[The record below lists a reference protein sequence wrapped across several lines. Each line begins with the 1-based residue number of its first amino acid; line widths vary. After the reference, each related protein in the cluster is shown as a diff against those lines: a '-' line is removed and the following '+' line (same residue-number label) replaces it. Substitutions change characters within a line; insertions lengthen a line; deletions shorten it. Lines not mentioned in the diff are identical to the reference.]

1 MQRRT
6 GRRGT
11 DPQTAIIIAL
21 QVVIVLIALAA
32 AFHGAA

>member
-1 MQRRT
+1 MQRRA
-6 GRRGT
+6 GRRGV

-21 QVVIVLIALAA
+21 QVIIVLIALAA